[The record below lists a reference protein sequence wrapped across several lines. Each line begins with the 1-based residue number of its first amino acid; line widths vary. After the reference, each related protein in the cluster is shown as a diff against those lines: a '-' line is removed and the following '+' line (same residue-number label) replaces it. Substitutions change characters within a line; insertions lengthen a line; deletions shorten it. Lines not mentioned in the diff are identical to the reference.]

1 MSFKLNNKL
10 HFLLITVFISSF
22 SFSQDTTTITELL
35 QNNWDLCKYRTDRHF
50 CESNSTRLDC
60 DYQLEITQNQFTL
73 FKDSKKIDSG
83 VFEIEHHSGD
93 TFFINFNSLSND
105 KILELFGANTIKLF
119 NKKEEGIALF
129 TELTKTLFVLKN
141 TQQYLEN

>member
-1 MSFKLNNKL
+1 MSFKLNSKL
-10 HFLLITVFISSF
+10 HFLLIAVFVSSF
-22 SFSQDTTTITELL
+22 SFSQDITAITELL
-35 QNNWDLCKYRTDRHF
+35 QNNWDLCKYRTDSHF

-73 FKDSKKIDSG
+73 FKDSKKVDRG
-83 VFEIEHHSGD
+83 NFEIEHHSGD
-93 TFFINFNSLSND
+93 TFFINFNSLSNN

-119 NKKEEGIALF
+119 NKKEEGFALF

-141 TQQYLEN
+141 TKQYLEN